1 MAKYNANFFMVDN
14 VARPVPSEMSVT
26 IQKLSRSDAGR
37 CEDGVMHVNYVR
49 RVRSIQFSW
58 KDLPPEDIAELCDA
72 FDGADYFDVSYQ
84 DPKDGPVTRTF
95 YAGDISTKV
104 YSWTTRFKR
113 YDSMTLNVIER

>member
-14 VARPVPSEMSVT
+14 VARPVPSDMSVT

-58 KDLPPEDIAELCDA
+58 NDLPPEDIEELCEA
-72 FDGADYFDVSYQ
+72 FDGSDYFTVTYQ
-84 DPKDGPVTRTF
+84 DPKEERPRPSMPATSPRRCTAGPPGSNGTR
-95 YAGDISTKV
+95 A
-104 YSWTTRFKR
+104 
-113 YDSMTLNVIER
+113 